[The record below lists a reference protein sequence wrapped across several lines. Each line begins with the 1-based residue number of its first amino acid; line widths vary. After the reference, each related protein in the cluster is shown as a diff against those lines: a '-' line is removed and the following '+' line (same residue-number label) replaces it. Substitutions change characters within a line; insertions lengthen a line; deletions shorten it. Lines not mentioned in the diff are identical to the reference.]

1 MRMYLTFESK
11 HAFIWP
17 AFLIVLAVSLFPLI
31 YALIVSFQSVRL
43 VPPIPPKF
51 VGLDNYTEIIQS
63 GRFWGSIATTATIV
77 ILSVV
82 LQYMLGFAL
91 ALALHHNVPGASLY
105 RVAFLLPMFLAPVC
119 SVKPKPD
126 TSGRWLA
133 TIDRGVVLPH
143 RASPLHMHRGVPA
156 NMQMTF

>member
-1 MRMYLTFESK
+1 MSLTIESK

-31 YALIVSFQSVRL
+31 YALMVSFQSVRL

-51 VGLDNYTEIIQS
+51 VGLDNYAEIIQS

-82 LQYMLGFAL
+82 LQYR
-91 ALALHHNVPGASLY
+91 Y
-105 RVAFLLPMFLAPVC
+105 C
-119 SVKPKPD
+119 QTK
-126 TSGRWLA
+126 
-133 TIDRGVVLPH
+133 
-143 RASPLHMHRGVPA
+143 RA
-156 NMQMTF
+156 